1 MKRILV
7 PTDFSDC
14 ANAASE
20 VALQLAKRSGA
31 EIFFLHLAI
40 GRKESAKAPQKSIAY
55 TDSEIGLAKFKLDQL
70 VYAAEADG
78 IKSKPE
84 LVIGTGQERIEDF
97 IKPYKIDW
105 LVMGSHGATGI
116 RERIIGSKTQYTIR
130 NLQVPSIVVKHMPA
144 KSTLDHIV
152 FASHFKKDNS
162 HSLGEVINFARIWN
176 ARVHLLFINTLGH
189 LIDDKIARLM
199 MSEQMNKYAS
209 TNFTLNVTETNDS
222 EFGIMQFAKDIRADM
237 ISVGMESNSLIGR
250 LLNPSLAEQLIN
262 HSALPVLI
270 INSADFL

>member
-31 EIFFLHLAI
+31 EIYFLHLAI
-40 GRKESAKAPQKSIAY
+40 GRTEFAKSPKKSIAY
-55 TDSEIGLAKFKLDQL
+55 TDEEIGLARFKLDQL
-70 VYAAEADG
+70 VRAAEADD

-84 LVIGTGQERIEDF
+84 LVIGTGQERIQDF

-130 NLQVPSIVVKHMPA
+130 NLQVPSIVVKHMPI
-144 KSTLDHIV
+144 KSALDHIV
-152 FASHFKKDNS
+152 FASNFKKDNT
-162 HSLGEVINFARIWN
+162 HSLGEVINFARIWGSK
-176 ARVHLLFINTLGH
+176 VHLLFINTLDH

-199 MSEQMNKYAS
+199 MSVQIKNFAS

-222 EFGIMQFAKDIRADM
+222 EFGIMQFANDIKADM
-237 ISVGMESNSLIGR
+237 IAVSMESNSLIGR
-250 LLNPSLAEQLIN
+250 LLNPSIAEQLIN

-270 INSADFL
+270 INQR